1 MAELNL
7 SAEQKEKVEAIYA
20 AARPRFMQL
29 RDLPEAE
36 RGKARERITGEVRAQ
51 LAELMTPEQKPKFAA
66 LVTEMGGRTV
76 SRGRLH
82 VLDAQGKP
90 KAFNVR
96 LGITDG
102 TSTEL
107 LMPPNSPLAE
117 TFKEGAVV
125 ITGTVSSATTAPRP
139 ATPAGPRLGF

>member
-7 SAEQKEKVEAIYA
+7 TAEQKEKVEAVYA

-29 RDLPEAE
+29 REVPEAE
-36 RGKARERITGEVRAQ
+36 RGKARERITGEIRAQ

-66 LVTEMGGRTV
+66 LVAEMGARTV
-76 SRGRLH
+76 TRGRVH
-82 VLDAQGKP
+82 VMDAQGKP

-107 LMPPNSPLAE
+107 LLGPNSPLAE
-117 TFKEGAVV
+117 ELKEGTVV
-125 ITGTVSSATTAPRP
+125 ITGTVSSNTAPKAP
-139 ATPAGPRLGF
+139 TATVPRMGF

>member
-7 SAEQKEKVEAIYA
+7 TAEQKEKVEAIYA
-20 AARPRFMQL
+20 GARPRFMQL
-29 RDLPEAE
+29 REMPEAE
-36 RGKARERITGEVRAQ
+36 RGKARERITGEIRAQ

-66 LVTEMGGRTV
+66 LVAEMGSRTV
-76 SRGRLH
+76 TRGRVH

-90 KAFNVR
+90 KALNVR

-107 LMPPNSPLAE
+107 LLGPNSPLAE
-117 TFKEGAVV
+117 VLKEGATV
-125 ITGTVSSATTAPRP
+125 ITGTVSSAAPTKP
-139 ATPAGPRLGF
+139 ATPAGPRFGF